1 MVNRVQTL
9 RSSTAGNRPAAGTRS
24 PGELYTNWPDKQLG
38 VIDATQNPMDLIA
51 VRFFSA
57 TAAYATGDFVLQA
70 GQLYQAKS
78 NLAAGAFNASNW
90 NKVTV
95 ANDVLTGNVAKTGD
109 TMTGP
114 LVLPGDPSTA
124 LQAATKQYADTKLA
138 LAGGTLTGALTLA
151 ADPVSALQAATK
163 QYADSLGGATGR
175 ISSGNVT
182 TPVSFIAFPNM
193 TGYRSYKLV
202 LKHLEPSSTLLRLQ
216 TRFSKDNGATWISAN
231 GSYGYAGVWMQSGAA
246 AASAVGMWG
255 AVADGQSSAIILAGS
270 PQANAIGNG
279 FGFWEIL
286 IDPGNASACGGIQ
299 FRTANIQGSGSTL
312 HYAAGSGFAG
322 TFGPITN
329 LEIFYATGNIN
340 KCEWELYGYSG

>member
-9 RSSTAGNRPAAGTRS
+9 RSSTAGNRPAAGTRA
-24 PGELYTNWPDKQLG
+24 PGELYSNWPDKQLG
-38 VIDATQNPMDLIA
+38 VIDASQNPMDLIA
-51 VRFFSA
+51 VRFFSS

-78 NLAAGAFNASNW
+78 TLAAGAFNASNW

-95 ANDVLTGNVAKTGD
+95 ANDILTGNVAKAGD

-114 LVLPGDPSTA
+114 LVLPADPTTN
-124 LQAATKQYADTKLA
+124 LQAATKQYADTKLP

-163 QYADSLGGATGR
+163 QYADSLGGA
-175 ISSGNVT
+175 IAKVSSGNVT

-193 TGYRSYKLV
+193 TGYRSYKLI
-202 LKHLEPSSTLLRLQ
+202 LKHCEPSASLLRLQ

-231 GSYGYAGVWMQSGAA
+231 GSYGYAGVWIHSGAA
-246 AASAVGMWG
+246 AGATVGMWG
-255 AVADGQSSAIILAGS
+255 ATADGQSSGIVLAGQ
-270 PQANAIGNG
+270 PQANATGNG
-279 FGFWEIL
+279 FGYWEID
-286 IDPGNASACGGIQ
+286 IDPGSASAVGGIQ
-299 FRTANIQGSGSTL
+299 FRTANIQGSGGTL
-312 HYAAGSGFAG
+312 HYAAGSGFCG
-322 TFGPITN
+322 SFGPLTN
-329 LEIFYATGNIN
+329 LEIFYSTGNIN